1 MEPGLPGI
9 ENANILTSGGGR
21 LLPNK
26 LPVLVAE
33 QKLLTDQ
40 EKNREIEVTHEM
52 EKEIKKGLGPGPQ
65 NEILSSGFKLQTTRG
80 DSQTLKNGQ
89 WLNDEVINFYMNLL
103 VHRNEKQGYPALH
116 AFSTFFYPKLKQGG

>member
-1 MEPGLPGI
+1 MEPGLPGT

-26 LPVLVAE
+26 LPGLVAE

-80 DSQTLKNGQ
+80 DSQTLKNGHQ
-89 WLNDEVINFYMNLL
+89 FLHKSSVS
-103 VHRNEKQGYPALH
+103 EKSKPRLH
-116 AFSTFFYPKLKQGG
+116 SSSCL

>member
-89 WLNDEVINFYMNLL
+89 WLNDEVINIYINLL
-103 VHRNEKQGYPALH
+103 FQRSQNQGYPALH